1 MRCFSWADFHFL
13 VFINISMNP
22 VLNVMAIAVVR
33 NLQKSAAVPRTAS
46 IEKLINWN
54 NINWNN
60 KDANILQQHMFL
72 SQIHSKSNTM
82 TAVKRHRLLLL
93 LFDRQQIVVGLGLKC
108 DFLLRRDVTMAYK
121 QS

>member
-1 MRCFSWADFHFL
+1 
-13 VFINISMNP
+13 
-22 VLNVMAIAVVR
+22 
-33 NLQKSAAVPRTAS
+33 
-46 IEKLINWN
+46 
-54 NINWNN
+54 
-60 KDANILQQHMFL
+60 
-72 SQIHSKSNTM
+72 M